1 MQITKK
7 NGKNAKKANHK
18 IKMQHNAKN
27 AKKMRKNCDLTRAAK
42 TKNNKKRKKR
52 QFTTEPSPRQNL
64 SLSNTCPLATF
75 VP

>member
-27 AKKMRKNCDLTRAAK
+27 AKKMRKKCEKTAK
-42 TKNNKKRKKR
+42 KLRPNQSSKNKK
-52 QFTTEPSPRQNL
+52 Q
-64 SLSNTCPLATF
+64 
-75 VP
+75 